1 MTNGQSDY
9 QANRQITSKCTRKYR
24 QTKIYMKVCNIIEF
38 QYSISDDDITSKNC
52 LCKAVLLRFRK
63 WYKKM
68 GIPLSTW
75 VSEQVKD
82 KQVHKGA
89 LLLKISTVLSCL
101 NIACQGEDC
110 LLFWLY
116 YRSRQDDTFELIR
129 LAHNSFGVG
138 RYRILLTTCIQAGR
152 SALLFSYRIYSYFSF
167 NAS

>member
-1 MTNGQSDY
+1 M
-9 QANRQITSKCTRKYR
+9 
-24 QTKIYMKVCNIIEF
+24 V
-38 QYSISDDDITSKNC
+38 
-52 LCKAVLLRFRK
+52 
-63 WYKKM
+63 
-68 GIPLSTW
+68 IPLSTW

-89 LLLKISTVLSCL
+89 LLLKISTVLSL

-138 RYRILLTTCIQAGR
+138 RYRILLTTCIQAERRGM
-152 SALLFSYRIYSYFSF
+152 LFSYRIYSYFSF
-167 NAS
+167 DPNSIGVGGGRKKTPFSIFCWKKSAHIHTIISLLY